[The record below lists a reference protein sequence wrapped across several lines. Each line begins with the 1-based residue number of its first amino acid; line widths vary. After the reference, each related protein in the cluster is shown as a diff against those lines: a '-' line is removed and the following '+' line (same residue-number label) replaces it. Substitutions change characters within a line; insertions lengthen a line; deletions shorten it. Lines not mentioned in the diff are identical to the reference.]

1 MYSPTHIYS
10 LKESVTFQCKIN
22 AEWALIENTPPSG
35 VTSFISWIKQRG
47 SLYTTSTPTPIKLI
61 RNFFPSFCFQKHVSF
76 SHGLEGTGPAWTG
89 KATLASGEA
98 RSLTCSLWM
107 PAKMPLES
115 PGDRLSRTEERRG
128 GMFNM
133 FRNIHQGRNSVFG
146 SHGNEESTG
155 AIRLMMACI
164 LPKTLIQD
172 RHCFQH
178 FSETAL
184 FHSDNSVCALSG
196 SKQRSTQDT

>member
-89 KATLASGEA
+89 KVTLASGEA

-133 FRNIHQGRNSVFG
+133 FRNIPSGQKLSVWKSWQWRINWSNQVNDG
-146 SHGNEESTG
+146 
-155 AIRLMMACI
+155 L
-164 LPKTLIQD
+164 
-172 RHCFQH
+172 H
-178 FSETAL
+178 FTKDFNTRQAL
-184 FHSDNSVCALSG
+184 FPALF
-196 SKQRSTQDT
+196 RDCLILLW